1 MDRQPPNRR
10 TVLRGGVLLAAS
22 AFGGN
27 SRLLKAGKS
36 RDHTGTDDDTDT
48 Y

>member
-10 TVLRGGVLLAAS
+10 AVLRGGVLLAAS
-22 AFGGN
+22 ALVGN
-27 SRLLKAGKS
+27 SRLLNAGKS
-36 RDHTGTDDDTDT
+36 RDHIGTDDDTDT